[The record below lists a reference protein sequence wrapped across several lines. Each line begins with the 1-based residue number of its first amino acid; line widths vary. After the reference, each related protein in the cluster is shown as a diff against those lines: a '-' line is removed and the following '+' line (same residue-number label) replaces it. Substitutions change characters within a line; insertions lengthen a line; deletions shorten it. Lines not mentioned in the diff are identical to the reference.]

1 MCSAQDPDDVGFVQW
16 RSVFYVAGDLNNF
29 LLLLD
34 GFFVWKEK
42 SIAQSV
48 PFQVEIHPYLDAVE
62 AGHVWDDLE
71 YKEYSY
77 NEPTKEVPLKIFEA
91 APPFG
96 KRIVTL
102 QIELEGTD
110 KASLVF

>member
-16 RSVFYVAGDLNNF
+16 RSVFYIAGDLNNF

-48 PFQVEIHPYLDAVE
+48 PFQVWTLGNRPLPPAAQPQSKFYINIT
-62 AGHVWDDLE
+62 DLH
-71 YKEYSY
+71 K
-77 NEPTKEVPLKIFEA
+77 
-91 APPFG
+91 
-96 KRIVTL
+96 
-102 QIELEGTD
+102 
-110 KASLVF
+110 

>member
-1 MCSAQDPDDVGFVQW
+1 M
-16 RSVFYVAGDLNNF
+16 AGDLNNF

-42 SIAQSV
+42 SIAQST
-48 PFQVEIHPYLDAVE
+48 PFEVHLYPHLDAHD

-77 NEPTKEVPLKIFEA
+77 NEPSKDLPLKIFEVS
-91 APPFG
+91 
-96 KRIVTL
+96 RVT
-102 QIELEGTD
+102 ICR
-110 KASLVF
+110 

>member
-1 MCSAQDPDDVGFVQW
+1 MGFVQW

-42 SIAQSV
+42 SIAQSQ
-48 PFQVEIHPYLDAVE
+48 PFQVEIHPYIDSTE

-77 NEPTKEVPLKIFEA
+77 NEPAKDLQHIYVVGFCGNPSPPEPSVLPPAPL
-91 APPFG
+91 G
-96 KRIVTL
+96 R
-102 QIELEGTD
+102 G
-110 KASLVF
+110 